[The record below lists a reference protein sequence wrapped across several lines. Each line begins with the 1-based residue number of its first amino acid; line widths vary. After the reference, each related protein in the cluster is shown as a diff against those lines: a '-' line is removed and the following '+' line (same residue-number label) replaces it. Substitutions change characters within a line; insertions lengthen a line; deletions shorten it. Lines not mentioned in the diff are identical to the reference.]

1 MKKFVKFIA
10 VGLGGTIL
18 SYFCY
23 LLLLEF
29 LTYQQS
35 YFISY
40 ALGIVYSYIFNSR
53 YVFKSGLSIKKFL
66 IFPSVYILQ
75 YLCSALGLFWLVDK
89 LYLNASY
96 APIVVSVVTIP
107 ITFVV
112 SKFVLER
119 TETRVSR

>member
-10 VGLGGTIL
+10 VGLGGTIF

-23 LLLLEF
+23 LLLLNF

-53 YVFKSGLSIKKFL
+53 FVFKAGLSIKKFL

-75 YLCSALGLFWLVDK
+75 YLFSALGLFWLVDK
-89 LYLNASY
+89 LHLNASY

-112 SKFVLER
+112 SKLVLE
-119 TETRVSR
+119 TTKTRAS